1 MPNNMRRGFNIRPGQ
16 NFNFEMPEL
25 PELNEL
31 DGLDGLKNINTSKP
45 KLGISVEDI
54 ESAEGVKIK
63 NVTTGS
69 PAEKAGLKTNDVIIQ
84 FDENK
89 VTDVNDLKWN
99 YLQEG
104 QVLKFTIQRNG
115 EKKKIDV
122 KIPKKL
128 KSADL

>member
-1 MPNNMRRGFNIRPGQ
+1 MVRIRLEKFLWDLLGFAS
-16 NFNFEMPEL
+16 
-25 PELNEL
+25 
-31 DGLDGLKNINTSKP
+31 KNK
-45 KLGISVEDI
+45 V
-54 ESAEGVKIK
+54 
-63 NVTTGS
+63 
-69 PAEKAGLKTNDVIIQ
+69 EKAGLKSNDIITE

-104 QVLKFTIQRNG
+104 QVLKFTVLRNG
-115 EKKKIDV
+115 EKKKIEV

>member
-1 MPNNMRRGFNIRPGQ
+1 N
-16 NFNFEMPEL
+16 
-25 PELNEL
+25 
-31 DGLDGLKNINTSKP
+31 KP

-54 ESAEGVKIK
+54 EASEGVKIK
-63 NVTTGS
+63 SVTTGS

-115 EKKKIDV
+115 EKKKIEV